1 MVYSPARAR
10 QRYVLSLFIYFFL
23 SFFLLCST
31 CGAAFISKTQLNLHL
46 KQHHGVQ
53 SSKSKTKVRFHLH
66 PSLPSP
72 YLLRSLP
79 PLCPPSKTQLN
90 LHLKQHHG
98 VQSSKKK
105 VPSLSLPLSLS
116 TASITTFPPI
126 LSLFPLQPPSLPPL
140 PQKLN

>member
-1 MVYSPARAR
+1 MFVP
-10 QRYVLSLFIYFFL
+10 LFFL
-23 SFFLLCST
+23 SFFPSFFPSFFLSSFT
-31 CGAAFISKTQLNLHL
+31 ASIIAFPPLHPSLSPYLFPLPHSLSSLFLPPSKTQLNLHL

-98 VQSSKKK
+98 VQSTKKRVRFLQPLPTLLK
-105 VPSLSLPLSLS
+105 SCPTLPSL
-116 TASITTFPPI
+116 
-126 LSLFPLQPPSLPPL
+126 
-140 PQKLN
+140 